1 MNELIAACKRDP
13 FVAVAVSLSALV
25 FAFVL
30 LYFIAR
36 FAPGASGRGQV
47 APEEEPAT

>member
-1 MNELIAACKRDP
+1 
-13 FVAVAVSLSALV
+13 VSVAVSLAALV

-30 LYFIAR
+30 LYVIAR
-36 FAPGASGRGQV
+36 FAPGAGERAER